1 MRTIAVTG
9 ITGKSGQAFLQKLM
23 DHPEEV
29 EDCRFLLLCR
39 KQDSLVKQVIE
50 HPAVKAERVRI
61 DLKDQKALQAF
72 FAAYNVDMVF
82 HIAGVHYSWNI
93 VPVALKQGVDD
104 FVLVHTTGIYSK
116 YKAAGEAYRKT
127 EAKIAALVE
136 RYRSQGRKVAVTILR
151 PTMIYGDLKDGNV
164 SVFMKMT
171 DKLRLLPVVNGARYD
186 LQPVWSKDLGNAYFK
201 VLTHWPCTADKEY
214 ILSGGA
220 PIQLREMFVEM
231 GKQLGVRNAFVSCPF
246 WLAYAGAWFFYL
258 LSLGRLDL
266 REKVQR
272 LVEPRA
278 YSHELAAQDF
288 GYAPAEF
295 AVGVAEEIR
304 MYQQSKKQKDRGRA

>member
-9 ITGKSGQAFLQKLM
+9 VTGKSGQAFLQNLLDK
-23 DHPEEV
+23 PEMV
-29 EDCRFLLLCR
+29 RDYHFLLLCR
-39 KQDSLVKQVIE
+39 RKDPLVEQVVAHSAI
-50 HPAVKAERVRI
+50 KAESLQI
-61 DLKDQKALQAF
+61 DLKDQEALRGF
-72 FAAYNVDMVF
+72 FGTHGVDMVF
-82 HIAGVHYSWNI
+82 HIASVHYSWNI
-93 VPVALKQGVDD
+93 VPAALEHGVND

-127 EAKIAALVE
+127 ESKISELVE
-136 RYRSQGRKVAVTILR
+136 QYRRQGRNVAVTILR
-151 PTMIYGDLKDGNV
+151 PTMIYGDLQDGNV

-201 VLTHWPCTADKEY
+201 VLSHWPATADKEY
-214 ILSGGA
+214 ILSGGV

-231 GKQLGVRNAFVSCPF
+231 GKQLGVRNVFVPCPF
-246 WLAYAGAWFFYL
+246 WLAYAGAWILFL
-258 LSLGRLDL
+258 LSLGKCDF

-278 YSHELAAQDF
+278 YGHELATQDF
-288 GYAPAEF
+288 GYDPVDF
-295 AVGVAEEIR
+295 AQGVEEEIW
-304 MYQQSKKQKDRGRA
+304 MYQQSKK